1 MRIYA
6 ILEDIG
12 SEYYTLAPVKI
23 SLTPF
28 NEDCS
33 FIDIEEGQVCKTT
46 LYEGDES
53 SDWKPY
59 NGIHRTLTWYN
70 FETKEFSLDETIW
83 DENANF
89 QQGEK
94 CQKYENGIPVG
105 EPYFEEL

>member
-6 ILEDIG
+6 ILEDVG

-28 NEDCS
+28 SEECS
-33 FIDIEEGQVCKTT
+33 FIDIEEGQVCETI
-46 LYEGDES
+46 LYEGGED
-53 SDWKPY
+53 SDWRPY

-70 FETKEFSLDETIW
+70 SETKEFSLDETIW
-83 DENANF
+83 DENADF